1 MRCSKSQNTLM
12 VHLDAI
18 KLYSINALAFLSTL
32 TTLDIVLK
40 LTLLVASIIYTTVK
54 IIAVV
59 KNELNIKSIIKKE
72 DLKEE
77 DKNEGLKGEIKNDKG

>member
-1 MRCSKSQNTLM
+1 MGGSKSQNILM

>member
-1 MRCSKSQNTLM
+1 
-12 VHLDAI
+12 
-18 KLYSINALAFLSTL
+18 
-32 TTLDIVLK
+32 

-54 IIAVV
+54 IVAVV
-59 KNELNIKSIIKKE
+59 KNELNTKSIIKKE